1 MVMPSQVEVVRMRG
15 RVNPQVSMLAFV
27 DIESRIP
34 MDHPLRTIKYI
45 ADGALAELSPVFD
58 AMYVDD
64 GRPSIP
70 PERLLKASLLMSLYS
85 IRSERA
91 FCEQLEYQLLY
102 RWFLGMDLVEP
113 VFDRSTFSKNRQ
125 RLLEHKVAQQFFDAV
140 VQQADRRGLLSSE
153 HFTVDGTL
161 IEAAASL
168 KSFKPKDEP
177 PSHKPPD
184 DPGNPTVNFHGQRR
198 SNATHQS
205 TTDPEARLAKKGKG
219 KEAHLAYAAH
229 ALMEHRNGL
238 LMDFQ
243 VNQAT
248 GTAEREIVPDL
259 IDQARERGFRPRT
272 LAGDKGYD
280 TRQCVADLRARNV
293 TPHVAQNT
301 RGRRSAI
308 DQRTTR
314 HAGYAISQRKRK
326 RVEEI
331 FGWMKTVGG
340 FRRTRFIGLELTQ
353 LAAYLVATA
362 YNLVA
367 WPDSSRDPSPH
378 EPTSDRATRT
388 LPTIS
393 PDPSNVVDSLWG
405 VRSEEHTSE
414 LQSHVN
420 LVC

>member
-1 MVMPSQVEVVRMRG
+1 MVMPSQAEVVQMRG

-34 MDHPLRTIKYI
+34 LDHPLRTIRYI
-45 ADGALAELSPVFD
+45 ADEALAELTSVFD
-58 AMYVDD
+58 QMYVDD

-91 FCEQLEYQLLY
+91 FCEQLDYHLLY
-102 RWFLGMDLVEP
+102 RWFLGMDVVEP
-113 VFDRSTFSKNRQ
+113 VFDRSTFSKNRE
-125 RLLEHKVAQQFFDAV
+125 RLLQHEVAQQFFDAV
-140 VQQADRRGLLSSE
+140 VQQADRRGLLSNE

-177 PSHKPPD
+177 PADEPPD
-184 DPGNPTVNFHGQRR
+184 DPGNPTVNFRGQRR

-205 TTDPEARLAKKGKG
+205 TTDPEAQLAKKGRG
-219 KEAHLAYAAH
+219 KEAHLAYAGH

-238 LMDFQ
+238 LVDFQ

-248 GTAEREIVPDL
+248 GNAEREIVPDL

-280 TRQCVADLRARNV
+280 TRQCVADLRGRNV

-301 RGRRSAI
+301 SRRRSAI
-308 DQRTTR
+308 DRRTTR
-314 HAGYAISQRKRK
+314 HVGYDLSQRKRK

-362 YNLVA
+362 YNLVRMA
-367 WPDSSRDPSPH
+367 RLLAG
-378 EPTSDRATRT
+378 PTA
-388 LPTIS
+388 
-393 PDPSNVVDSLWG
+393 V
-405 VRSEEHTSE
+405 
-414 LQSHVN
+414 
-420 LVC
+420 